1 MNKLKYLALTA
12 IIILTG
18 CSNTTSND
26 SMSDDIS
33 VNDGSSDSTQQVVPA
48 DKSIDVK
55 DSYVDSGQA
64 VEVLKNVPN
73 LTVSDDFFIYTP
85 QNSDSVSIFDLEYES
100 KIDNKTFYENFTN
113 LFSYLFPDRTLEDDN
128 FRYMGTNSK
137 SKRDEHGNLISNYK
151 TVKES
156 YDSIISGEEDVQELF
171 YEDGEIALEFTD
183 PICGVLSRFNRGKMA
198 SMAGLD
204 VSTLFQAEENF
215 STEGIYSPDST
226 ESFRLIDKE
235 MPINQ
240 AVDFFENYIN
250 NLPYQRNNGLVNTV
264 VESVEVL
271 KLDSENFGYHF
282 LTTREYGGLMF
293 DRGETSIHTNAK
305 SEGYTYDIS
314 IGDMIQSDEVEY
326 VNGIERSFIIH
337 NETKYDKIIPFET
350 AIKNV
355 RESLTDNVDFEI
367 QNAELV
373 YCSKN
378 PDTPYSSIDGVLFH
392 TFPSWKFTFYNPN
405 DNFDYVCYID
415 AVDGGNIRY
424 YTVGE
429 QG

>member
-12 IIILTG
+12 IIILAG
-18 CSNTTSND
+18 CSNATSND
-26 SMSDDIS
+26 SMSDNIS
-33 VNDGSSDSTQQVVPA
+33 VDNGSSDSTQQVVSA
-48 DKSIDVK
+48 EGSIDVK

-85 QNSDSVSIFDLEYES
+85 QNLDSVSIFDLQYENS
-100 KIDNKTFYENFTN
+100 ADSKTFYEDFTG
-113 LFSYLFPDRTLEDDN
+113 LFSYIFPNETIDDEYLKYDGRN
-128 FRYMGTNSK
+128 EQGERVN
-137 SKRDEHGNLISNYK
+137 E
-151 TVKES
+151 TVKSSIDTILSGEKEI
-156 YDSIISGEEDVQELF
+156 YNMFYKNDSI
-171 YEDGEIALEFTD
+171 AMEFTS
-183 PICGVLSRFNRGKMA
+183 PICGVLARFNRGKMA

-204 VSTLFQAEENF
+204 VSTLFHAEENF

-226 ESFRLIDKE
+226 ESFKLLDKE

-240 AVDFFENYIN
+240 AVGFFENYIN

-264 VESVEVL
+264 VERVEVL

-282 LTTREYGGLMF
+282 LTTREYGGIMF
-293 DRGETSIHTNAK
+293 DRTNSGEVRRTNSK
-305 SEGYTYDIS
+305 SEGYSHDLS

-326 VNGIERSFIIH
+326 VNGIERSNIIQ

-350 AIKNV
+350 AIKDV
-355 RESLTDNVDFEI
+355 RESLTDKVNFEI
-367 QNAELV
+367 KDAELV
-373 YCSKN
+373 YCSKS
-378 PDTPYSSIDGVLFH
+378 PDTTYSSVEGVIFH
-392 TFPSWKFTFYNPN
+392 IIPSWKFKLYNPD

-424 YTVGE
+424 YTVGGQE
-429 QG
+429 W